1 MVTAF
6 TAITTRKAAD
16 MATTAGALD
25 WGPLSEPIHT
35 DIPSATKPWRDNAF
49 LSFWDTDHDVYGTL
63 HTSTSPNAEG
73 RRARISV
80 QAGSTI
86 VELVEQLEPGTFTS
100 DSIKFSA
107 GASFAVDSPR
117 VRGEVTFVPLHALAD
132 YTGDRAPMAF
142 SLDKRQPLMHYQ
154 RAATVKGS
162 LVIDG
167 REVTIDGT
175 GFRDRTWG
183 YRDESESVAEYFG
196 YQFVF
201 PTFAVNAMRLVG
213 GDGNEATLGFALAGD
228 AVTVNQ
234 TTMTRDASGLFAAT
248 RTELAD
254 GRTIE
259 IRGTERHAGFWCPMG
274 WEREGPTLS
283 AYDEFCSLRTADGEE
298 GIGLIEQGIIK
309 RLF

>member
-1 MVTAF
+1 
-6 TAITTRKAAD
+6 
-16 MATTAGALD
+16 MATTAQATD

-35 DIPSATKPWRDNAF
+35 DIPTGTQPWRDNAF
-49 LSFWDTDHDVYGTL
+49 LSFWDAERGVYGTL

-80 QAGSTI
+80 QAGSTV
-86 VELVEQLEPGTFTS
+86 VELVEPLEPGTFAS
-100 DSIKFSA
+100 DSIAFSA
-107 GASFAVDSPR
+107 GASFAVDAPR
-117 VRGEVTFVPLHALAD
+117 IRGEVTFTPLLALAD

-162 LVIDG
+162 LIIDG
-167 REVTIDGT
+167 REVTVDGT

-183 YRDESESVAEYFG
+183 YRDESSSVGEYFG

-201 PTFAVNAMRLVG
+201 PGFALNAMRLLG
-213 GDGNEATLGFALAGD
+213 GDGNEATLGFALSDD
-228 AVTVNQ
+228 AVPVKATS
-234 TTMTRDASGLFAAT
+234 MTRDASGLFAAT

-259 IRGTERHAGFWCPMG
+259 IRATERHAGFWCPMG
-274 WEREGPTLS
+274 WEREGPTLG
-283 AYDEFCSLRTADGEE
+283 AYDEFCSLRTSDGED
-298 GIGLIEQGIIK
+298 GIGLIEQGIVK